1 MREFTIG
8 KNDAGQRLDRFV
20 AKNLPLL
27 PPALLQ
33 KYIRLKRIKVN
44 GKGSKRDVRL
54 ETGDIL
60 QLYINDEF
68 FDKPNEENLFLT
80 VFKPQLN
87 IVYEDENL
95 LLVDKRPG
103 MSVHADETEKVN
115 TLINHIQAYL
125 YQKREWNPKWE
136 NAFAPALCNRID
148 RNTGGIVIAA
158 KNAETLRIINE
169 KIRAHELE
177 KSYLCI
183 TVGRPKQPEG
193 KIEGFLLKNEAK
205 KEVRF
210 FHKPVPGGKTAVTLY
225 RTLESRGGL
234 SLVECRLLTG
244 RTHQIRVSMAEI
256 GCPLLGD
263 GKYGKGDVN
272 RRYHETRQA
281 LYSYKLRFDFPTDA
295 GLLNYL
301 KGQEFTVENV
311 PFGAAAFR
319 WRASPSGRNISQ
331 KYLLNIFFEKRPTK
345 LGVFLDISRVF
356 RYDSELPN
364 FKETGSPLNREKRR
378 HFSGPYRKTGG
389 KWPYEMGE
397 DTCPKS

>member
-115 TLINHIQAYL
+115 TLINHVQAYL

-158 KNAETLRIINE
+158 KNAETLRIINQ

-225 RTLESRGGL
+225 RTLESPGRAVSGGMPSADGPHPPDPRFHGGDWL
-234 SLVECRLLTG
+234 SPAGG
-244 RTHQIRVSMAEI
+244 RQVRQ
-256 GCPLLGD
+256 GR
-263 GKYGKGDVN
+263 VN
-272 RRYHETRQA
+272 RRYHETRRRCIFTNCG
-281 LYSYKLRFDFPTDA
+281 SIFPTTPV
-295 GLLNYL
+295 LNYL
-301 KGQEFTVENV
+301 KGRNLVENV
-311 PFGAAAFR
+311 
-319 WRASPSGRNISQ
+319 PSGRNISR
-331 KYLLNIFFEKRPTK
+331 NIF
-345 LGVFLDISRVF
+345 LISF
-356 RYDSELPN
+356 
-364 FKETGSPLNREKRR
+364 
-378 HFSGPYRKTGG
+378 
-389 KWPYEMGE
+389 
-397 DTCPKS
+397 

>member
-158 KNAETLRIINE
+158 KNAEALRIINE

-183 TVGRPKQPEG
+183 TVGRPKRPEG
-193 KIEGFLLKNEAK
+193 RIEGFLLKDEKK

-263 GKYGKGDVN
+263 GKYGNGTVN
-272 RRYHETRQA
+272 RSYHETRQA
-281 LYSYKLRFDFPTDA
+281 LYSYKLTFQFTTDA
-295 GLLNYL
+295 GSLAYLNG
-301 KGQEFTVENV
+301 KTFQVSDVSFV
-311 PFGAAAFR
+311 
-319 WRASPSGRNISQ
+319 
-331 KYLLNIFFEKRPTK
+331 
-345 LGVFLDISRVF
+345 
-356 RYDSELPN
+356 SEY
-364 FKETGSPLNREKRR
+364 
-378 HFSGPYRKTGG
+378 FS
-389 KWPYEMGE
+389 
-397 DTCPKS
+397 